1 MTGAT
6 PPSKTDSAADLT
18 TMHAEAPASD
28 KSSTDT
34 KLDAPSSDSTTKD
47 TSAAPLLPP
56 PLPPR
61 AVPVPLLALGPR
73 GAGTSTVLNG
83 LVGQRA
89 FPTGVSAPTPAH
101 RTRTVRGM
109 VYADVPGLSRFDPD
123 VDRYKLVLDA
133 ALAEL
138 DGPVRVI
145 LVVELVDDAT
155 LITQKFDSVT
165 RAMVKR
171 PEPKLVA
178 KSTVRAVR
186 AMVDD
191 LAARF
196 QGVENGLGFVLNRA
210 TGLAHDLLEFEDDRV
225 QLVEGLTGRT
235 FPADHICVVAHDPP
249 PSSSSSSNLLL
260 SPSNDL
266 PALVARLPPL
276 SPVTESWLPA
286 PSTLAIG
293 GLVAPVTA
301 AVARSVAVG
310 MQRCAAAYL
319 ATRLVTGT
327 AARVAAG
334 AAAGVAGVA
343 TVGSLC
349 LGAYGAYETACVVA
363 ELVREA
369 REERDPV
376 SSGILE
382 VPGSQM

>member
-1 MTGAT
+1 MTGAA
-6 PPSKTDSAADLT
+6 PPCKTDSAADMT
-18 TMHAEAPASD
+18 AMHANLPASERPSTNED
-28 KSSTDT
+28 PDTPNFVPTTAGSS
-34 KLDAPSSDSTTKD
+34 
-47 TSAAPLLPP
+47 APLLPP

-61 AVPVPLLALGPR
+61 AAPVPLLALGPR

-83 LVGQRA
+83 LIGQRA
-89 FPTGVSAPTPAH
+89 FPNSVSTPSPVH

-123 VDRYKLVLDA
+123 MDRYKTVLDA
-133 ALAEL
+133 ALAEI
-138 DGPVRVI
+138 DAPARVI
-145 LVVELVDDAT
+145 LVVELVDDVT
-155 LITQKFDSVT
+155 LITHKFDSVA

-178 KSTVRAVR
+178 KSTKRAVR

-225 QLVEGLTGRT
+225 RLVEGLTGRT
-235 FPADHICVVAHDPP
+235 FPANHICVVAHDPP
-249 PSSSSSSNLLL
+249 PSASSSSLTLI
-260 SPSNDL
+260 PFNDL

-301 AVARSVAVG
+301 VVARSVAVG
-310 MQRCAAAYL
+310 MHRRAAAYL

-343 TVGSLC
+343 TVGSVC
-349 LGAYGAYETACVVA
+349 LGAYGAYETACAVA

>member
-1 MTGAT
+1 M
-6 PPSKTDSAADLT
+6 T
-18 TMHAEAPASD
+18 TMHSDADAAILEWRTDTKPDAP
-28 KSSTDT
+28 STDT
-34 KLDAPSSDSTTKD
+34 TTTDAS
-47 TSAAPLLPP
+47 APLLPP

-61 AVPVPLLALGPR
+61 AAPVPLLALGPR
-73 GAGTSTVLNG
+73 GAGTSTVLNAIIG
-83 LVGQRA
+83 ARA
-89 FPTGVSAPTPAH
+89 FPTSVSAPKPAH

-123 VDRYKLVLDA
+123 VDRYKQVLDA
-133 ALAEL
+133 ALAEF
-138 DGPVRVI
+138 DGPARVM

-155 LITQKFDSVT
+155 LITHKFDSVT

-178 KSTVRAVR
+178 KSTIRAVR

-210 TGLAHDLLEFEDDRV
+210 TGIAHDLLEFEDDRV
-225 QLVEGLTGRT
+225 RLVERLTGRT
-235 FPADHICVVAHDPP
+235 IPADHICVVAHDSP
-249 PSSSSSSNLLL
+249 PSSLSSSLLL
-260 SPSNDL
+260 TPSNNL

-301 AVARSVAVG
+301 VVARSVAVG
-310 MQRCAAAYL
+310 MHRRAAAFL
-319 ATRLVTGT
+319 ATRLITGT

-343 TVGSLC
+343 TVGSVC
-349 LGAYGAYETACVVA
+349 LGAYGAYETACAVA